1 MTATEPTA
9 TTIELTW
16 RRFESM
22 TAARAAFKTVPCV
35 YAQADP
41 EGRVVRVGL
50 ASKGLDR
57 RYYGGTAYAL
67 DAAMH
72 SSGNL
77 VFAAATDHAATAEA
91 VLIWEHRDSLPYN
104 NVGRRVPPA
113 ILATIEHAG
122 QAPVWG
128 GTS

>member
-1 MTATEPTA
+1 MTAAEPTT

-41 EGRVVRVGL
+41 EGRAVRVGL

-72 SSGNL
+72 GSGNL
-77 VFAAATDHAATAEA
+77 VFAAATDRAAIAEA
-91 VLIWEHRDSLPYN
+91 TLIWDHRDSLPYN
-104 NVGRRVPPA
+104 NVGRRVTPP
-113 ILATIEHAG
+113 ILACIEHAG
-122 QAPVWG
+122 QAPLFE
-128 GTS
+128 